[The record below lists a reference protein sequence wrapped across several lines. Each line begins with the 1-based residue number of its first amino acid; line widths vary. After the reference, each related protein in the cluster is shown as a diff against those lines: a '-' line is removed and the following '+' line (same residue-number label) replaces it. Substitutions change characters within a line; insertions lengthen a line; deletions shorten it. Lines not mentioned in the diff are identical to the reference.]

1 MNGVT
6 YEQLM
11 EDERRRR
18 RQKPWGEDEIC
29 PFADCGPYYGTD
41 SGVCQHR
48 ELVKYDYRDCI
59 YYFG

>member
-1 MNGVT
+1 MSSVT

-29 PFADCGPYYGTD
+29 PSADCCPYYGTD
-41 SGVCQHR
+41 SGVYQHR